1 MERFVSL
8 LKREIVLTV
17 SLILAA
23 FSVILVKPDEGYA
36 NYIDYQT
43 LALLFSLMVI
53 MAQFQKLGLFEKIA
67 VKLLQRARRS
77 RRLISLL
84 VLLCFFS
91 SMLITND
98 VALITFVPFTIAVL
112 RMAGQEK
119 RIIPT
124 VALQTAAANL
134 GSMAT
139 PVGNPQNLYLYARS
153 GMSPV
158 DFTGVMLPYVILS
171 AALFFL
177 IPYLMKDREVNLLL
191 EEKKQEQGR
200 PPYRI
205 LFLYFAL
212 FLESVLAVAHVL
224 PWQAA
229 LISVAGI
236 TLILD
241 PELFRRVDYSLLLT
255 FAGLFIFIGNVG
267 RIPAFSGLLRTVIQ
281 GNELLASVAVSQ
293 VISNVPAALLLSG
306 FTAKWNLL
314 IVGTNLG
321 GLGSLIASMASLISY
336 KHIAKAYPQK
346 KGQYLKYFT
355 ISNIGFLAVL
365 LGAAG
370 MMMYLF

>member
-1 MERFVSL
+1 MSL

-17 SLILAA
+17 SLILAV
-23 FSVILVKPDEGYA
+23 FSMILVKPDEGYA

-67 VKLLQRARRS
+67 IKLLQHARRS
-77 RRLISLL
+77 RRLIGLL
-84 VLLCFFS
+84 ILLCFFS

-119 RIIPT
+119 WSIPT
-124 VALQTAAANL
+124 VALQTVAANL

-158 DFTGVMLPYVILS
+158 DFIGVMLPYVILS
-171 AALFFL
+171 AVLFCA
-177 IPYLMKDREVNLLL
+177 IPHFMKDREVSLLL
-191 EEKKQEQGR
+191 EEKKQEQKG
-200 PPYRI
+200 PPYRVV
-205 LFLYFAL
+205 FLYFVL

-229 LISVAGI
+229 LISVVGV

-255 FAGLFIFIGNVG
+255 FAGLFLFIGNVG
-267 RIPAFSGLLRTVIQ
+267 RIPAFSGLLQTAIQ

-336 KHIAKAYPQK
+336 KQIVKAYPQK

-370 MMMYLF
+370 VMIDLF